1 MKRIFLFVV
10 ALGVASTPAGAEILQ
25 SNAQRLFQS
34 PSGQWYFECTI
45 ERRGVDVNG
54 SFSTTLILDSP
65 DGALQFDSVLSKEN
79 RFDGQSSPGSY
90 EYAASLKRSVLKLWL
105 LYTVQLI
112 PEPGN
117 PSGILAR
124 WACTVGLRDEV
135 GTPNLGDSFQES
147 LLFPATNP

>member
-10 ALGVASTPAGAEILQ
+10 ALGVASTPVSAEILQ

-34 PSGQWYFECTI
+34 RSGQWYFECTI
-45 ERRGVDVNG
+45 ERRGVDMNG
-54 SFSTTLILDSP
+54 SFSTALILDSP
-65 DGALQFDSVLSKEN
+65 DGALEFDSVRSKED
-79 RFDGQSSPGSY
+79 RFDDQSSPGNY
-90 EYAASLKRSVLKLWL
+90 EYAARLKGSMLKLWL

-112 PEPGN
+112 PEPG
-117 PSGILAR
+117 PGV

-135 GTPNLGDSFQES
+135 GTHNLSDSFQQS